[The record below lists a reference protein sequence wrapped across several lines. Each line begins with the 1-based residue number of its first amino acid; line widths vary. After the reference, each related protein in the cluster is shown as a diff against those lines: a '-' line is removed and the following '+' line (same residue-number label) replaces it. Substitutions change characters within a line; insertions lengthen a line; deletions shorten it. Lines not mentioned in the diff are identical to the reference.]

1 MRVSIPPK
9 SKSVH
14 IVHIMASHRK
24 QMVDH
29 LHAGSDDTSLASLWE
44 AYRGHVEQTISL
56 EISAPSSTP
65 RRNTSQKQQQQQQ
78 NNNTNSMSIRQQ
90 FQQATSSTKSST
102 QPTKSS
108 NTRSNQLMMLS
119 SSPNHNQSTS
129 TAPPLPSTATSS
141 ASLET
146 IRTLQ
151 QDITQLR
158 LQLNNTTAASQQRET
173 ELETEL
179 ETALERADLAITSLE
194 NQLAT
199 AKAKLTT
206 TAQAA
211 TAAAVQASKDAIGT
225 SDNVQITTLQEQL
238 ALALAEKEVLL
249 TTTTLQS
256 NNSLQ
261 KIKKEQ
267 DKCTQL
273 QNTLT
278 QTQEELDLQTKALL
292 QLEKDRQSDKEEHN
306 ISNDVKTNKRIL
318 QITQLETNVQSLNE
332 ELTKIK
338 KDHSD
343 VSLHLSEMT
352 SKYNIKNGELLS
364 STNQNTALQTTV
376 TNKEKEIETLK
387 LDIE

>member
-1 MRVSIPPK
+1 
-9 SKSVH
+9 
-14 IVHIMASHRK
+14 MASHRK

-78 NNNTNSMSIRQQ
+78 NNNINSMSIRQQ
-90 FQQATSSTKSST
+90 FQQATSLTKSST
-102 QPTKSS
+102 QPTTS

-119 SSPNHNQSTS
+119 SSPNHNQSTF

-158 LQLNNTTAASQQRET
+158 LQLNNTTTASQQRET

-199 AKAKLTT
+199 AKTNLIT

-225 SDNVQITTLQEQL
+225 SDNMQITTLQEQL

-267 DKCTQL
+267 DKCLQL
-273 QNTLT
+273 QNILT

-292 QLEKDRQSDKEEHN
+292 QLQKDRLSDKEEHN

-318 QITQLETNVQSLNE
+318 QITQLETNVQTQSE

-343 VSLHLSEMT
+343 VSIHLSEMT

-387 LDIE
+387 LDIG